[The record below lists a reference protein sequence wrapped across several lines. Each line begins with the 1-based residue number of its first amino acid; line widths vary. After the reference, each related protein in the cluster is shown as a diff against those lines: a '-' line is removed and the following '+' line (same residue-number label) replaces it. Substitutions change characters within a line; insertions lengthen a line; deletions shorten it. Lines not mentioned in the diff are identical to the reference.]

1 MVPYSKSSS
10 FGIRARVLTRSGG
23 GRMPRVLSER
33 LGLPGEM
40 HPGEAALLAV
50 TVAAND
56 LRIIVEEHLDNHGL
70 TYLEFTVL
78 TVLESAGSVGCR
90 LAKLADALGIRSRE
104 MSVVA
109 RRIEEERWAS
119 KTRYPQ
125 DRRYMVHQI
134 EPKGREK
141 LGTVKVLE
149 GPYDKI
155 CSALEASGVEEI
167 LAVCDRLGEAARGL
181 EGVTLPRLRAHGL
194 NRTQYL
200 VLKMLRAAEPGG
212 LRSVSIRE
220 SLLSVSPDLRRLLQ
234 KNETMWVDGD
244 ESGGGRR
251 ERGLSWDHTSRSR
264 QTRGTRSCHE

>member
-1 MVPYSKSSS
+1 
-10 FGIRARVLTRSGG
+10 
-23 GRMPRVLSER
+23 
-33 LGLPGEM
+33 
-40 HPGEAALLAV
+40 
-50 TVAAND
+50 
-56 LRIIVEEHLDNHGL
+56 
-70 TYLEFTVL
+70 
-78 TVLESAGSVGCR
+78 
-90 LAKLADALGIRSRE
+90 
-104 MSVVA
+104 
-109 RRIEEERWAS
+109 
-119 KTRYPQ
+119 
-125 DRRYMVHQI
+125 MVHQI

-234 KNETMWVDGD
+234 KMRQCGWTEMSPGEDDAREVFHGITPAGRAKLAELDRAMSETHNNIQQELG
-244 ESGGGRR
+244 GGGRA
-251 ERGLSWDHTSRSR
+251 TSSVCARM
-264 QTRGTRSCHE
+264 